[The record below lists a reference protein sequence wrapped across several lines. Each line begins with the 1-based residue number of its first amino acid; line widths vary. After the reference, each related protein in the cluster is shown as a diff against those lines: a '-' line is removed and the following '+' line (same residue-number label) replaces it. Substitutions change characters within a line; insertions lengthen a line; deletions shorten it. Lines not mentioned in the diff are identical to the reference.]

1 MIMFFSVDGAFGSAE
16 TRDLLIIDCAQFTDD
31 DWQRIQESTDSRRI
45 ETAWSIASSYG
56 AVEYQPTKQEE
67 E

>member
-1 MIMFFSVDGAFGSAE
+1 MMMFFSVDGAYGSAE
-16 TRDLLIIDCAQFTDD
+16 TRDLLIIDCAQFTDE

-45 ETAWSIASSYG
+45 EVAWSIASSYG
-56 AVEYQPTKQEE
+56 AVEYQPTNTEE